1 MVTRDLRVDGDV
13 GDVADDADDGDDG
26 DYLND
31 EPTRRDP
38 TPLAERRFLDHLGQ
52 HPDDAGMRMVYA
64 DWLEETGQ
72 TPKSELLRM
81 LEAPDLVGSQALR
94 TASHL
99 VDAAWLATVSRAPI
113 EGCDVE
119 LRFRCPKSWSSLT
132 PVDDI
137 GIRACGACQRNVYF
151 CTTLAE
157 VRERGRAKQCVA
169 FSSALVRQNAL
180 EAYAEADLIMMG
192 EVAYDE
198 DTFDDEVS

>member
-1 MVTRDLRVDGDV
+1 VATRELRV
-13 GDVADDADDGDDG
+13 DDGDDG
-26 DYLND
+26 DYLED

-52 HPDDAGMRMVYA
+52 QPDDAGMRMVYA

-72 TPKSELLRM
+72 VGKSALLRM
-81 LEAPDLVGSQALR
+81 FEDPALVGSQALR
-94 TASHL
+94 TESGL
-99 VDAAWLATVSRAPI
+99 VDDAWLTTVSRAPI

-137 GIRACGACQRNVYF
+137 GVRSCDACKRNVYF

-157 VRERGRAKQCVA
+157 VRERGRARECVA
-169 FSSALVRQNAL
+169 FSSALVRQDAL
-180 EAYAEADLIMMG
+180 EAYDEDDLIMG
-192 EVAYDE
+192 EVAYE
-198 DTFDDEVS
+198 GVFSE